1 MGASSGGAGGVE
13 PGKPI
18 QLILKGKRWILTST
32 LTTMSSHKKMLL
44 NIAKLVDFFKVLSG

>member
-1 MGASSGGAGGVE
+1 ME

-32 LTTMSSHKKMLL
+32 LSTMSSHKKMLL